1 MHSYTNTA
9 LQEICI
15 TKSLTCSMSKEKQAK
30 FMDGEKGLI
39 SYNNVIYIYI
49 YVCDIHSLCSMLKV
63 VFLTLSWLKLWP

>member
-1 MHSYTNTA
+1 MCVCSTVPKSQRMHSYTNTA

-39 SYNNVIYIYI
+39 SYNNVIYIC
-49 YVCDIHSLCSMLKV
+49 V
-63 VFLTLSWLKLWP
+63 